1 MKVSVVYLTI
11 VYYIRGQYS
20 PPINQ
25 RVCYPLII
33 HESVSDL

>member
-20 PPINQ
+20 PINQ